1 MDEKGPSDNRELI
14 RINPAIYPKGIEP
27 ESPKKFWQLVCCVD
41 KKRERLTKLL
51 NLKIGNFYP

>member
-27 ESPKKFWQLVCCVD
+27 ESPKKNFGNWFVVSI
-41 KKRERLTKLL
+41 KSERD
-51 NLKIGNFYP
+51 